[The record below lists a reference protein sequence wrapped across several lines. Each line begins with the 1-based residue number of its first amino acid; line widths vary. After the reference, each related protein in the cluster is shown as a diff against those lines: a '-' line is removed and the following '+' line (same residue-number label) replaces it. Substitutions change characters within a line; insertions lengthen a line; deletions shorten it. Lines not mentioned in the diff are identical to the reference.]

1 MQSSQLHNHVTKPQ
15 TSLDHIRTEHKVGR
29 PMPPGFL
36 FISTSLAHAIPVL
49 GGLVAQG
56 HGQSGAVYPRGE
68 GAATAPVLLVVPRS
82 AVGV

>member
-29 PMPPGFL
+29 PKQLGVVFVP
-36 FISTSLAHAIPVL
+36 TSLAHAIPVL

-56 HGQSGAVYPRGE
+56 HGQGGAVHPRGK
-68 GAATAPVLLVVPRS
+68 GATTAPVLLVVPRS